1 MRRGKDSER
10 LCKEH
15 IKQQFG
21 EEGEAVVLE
30 HEQLIKDTIDGTG
43 DYDHARAAICDGA
56 RLCATDAGERGQERR
71 VCVDTCSLALVFVF
85 FDKASRKR
93 YPQHQRSCVSCCRT
107 TALLSS
113 GANRHDNKDG
123 LGYDSLQ
130 VRLTIPVRRSFFYD
144 DLNCTLLSAAMAGP
158 GKTGLKATLKMG
170 TLPTPHTQNNDS
182 NRPHV
187 FSLHRHATR

>member
-1 MRRGKDSER
+1 MTTPGSPFATERVFARRMRGSVGRR
-10 LCKEH
+10 
-15 IKQQFG
+15 
-21 EEGEAVVLE
+21 EECAWTRVLQ
-30 HEQLIKDTIDGTG
+30 HWFSK
-43 DYDHARAAICDGA
+43 
-56 RLCATDAGERGQERR
+56 
-71 VCVDTCSLALVFVF
+71 FVF
-85 FDKASRKR
+85 FDKASRKH
-93 YPQHQRSCVSCCRT
+93 YQQHPRSWVSCCRT

-123 LGYDSLQ
+123 LGYDSLR

-158 GKTGLKATLKMG
+158 GKTGLKETLKMG